1 MELISVI
8 MPYFKKKYFVKNAIR
23 SVLSQSYNK
32 FELIII
38 YDDEDKTELELLK
51 KILTKDKRIK
61 LLVNNKNIGAGPSR
75 NKGIEASKGKYLAFI
90 DADDLWTKKKLENQL
105 TFMKKNDCSITHT
118 SYEIINSRNQILS
131 YRKARDIKKYD
142 ALLKSCD
149 IGLST
154 VLIEKKILGKK
165 LRFAKLKTKED
176 FVLWLKVLKNR
187 YIIISIDKP
196 MTKWRKV
203 ENSLSSSIF
212 QKLKDAF
219 LVYNEYMRINVF
231 KSIYLVL
238 CLSLNFFKK

>member
-8 MPYFKKKYFVKNAIR
+8 MPYFKKKHFVKNAIR

-38 YDDEDKTELELLK
+38 YDDEDKTELKLLK

-142 ALLKSCD
+142 TLLKSCD

-154 VLIEKKILGKK
+154 VLIEKKILSKK

-187 YIIISIDKP
+187 YVIISIDKP